1 MAMRYQPQGIWRL
14 AQAYR
19 PLIAGGWLA
28 QAGSGYASLGPAGLT
43 PTARFSIISGVAVTP
58 FGYAL
63 RSNSAADSLGNGSVI
78 ASLTIGA
85 VPARR
90 NFTFAGIFLVRGS
103 EGAGVGARSSSTD
116 IYFRRES
123 GNYSVSVNSVKTV
136 GPAMPLDTPLHYV
149 LTSNSD
155 GIFVS
160 VNGVEV
166 IAAARATATTTTGSP
181 VEVYEDT
188 LRGGAMD
195 LDAGLC
201 VLLNTGV
208 SRETARA
215 LSNNLWQMFAE
226 PDDEDDFVPAAVSRV
241 LRVAPAQLA
250 LGSGQ
255 VGMRVSRRVRVQSS
269 ASAVAGGQVAM
280 CAARRLVVQSAVL
293 TVGAGPAR
301 MLAARRLGVQPA
313 ALVLGGQGLAL
324 RAGRRLPVAPAPLV
338 LTGGQVVMQYA
349 PALKPGEYTLT
360 VDAAAMQLGAGQVG
374 MRVTRRI
381 SVAPAQLEIAA
392 GAARALVGRRLAVSP
407 APLVLAAGQTGIRAA
422 RRVHVQPARLVAAGG
437 TVQLRY
443 SSQIEYAR
451 APAGAGYAP
460 QRVAVT
466 ARPQQT
472 GGHRP
477 PAIQETIR

>member
-14 AQAYR
+14 AQAFR

-43 PTARFSIISGVAVTP
+43 PTARFSTISGVAVTP

-63 RSNSAADSLGNGSVI
+63 RSNSAADSLGNGSII

-90 NFTFAGIFLVRGS
+90 NFTFAGIFQVRGS

-116 IYFRRES
+116 IYFRRDN

-149 LTSNSD
+149 LTSNAD
-155 GIFVS
+155 GIFLS

-166 IAAARATATTTTGSP
+166 IAAARATATTGTGSP

-201 VLLNTGV
+201 VLLNAGLG
-208 SRETARA
+208 RDAARS

-226 PDDEDDFVPAAVSRV
+226 PDDEDDFAPAAASRV
-241 LRVAPAQLA
+241 LQLGRAQIA
-250 LGSGQ
+250 FSAGQ
-255 VGMRVSRRVRVQSS
+255 VGMKVSRRVRVQP
-269 ASAVAGGQVAM
+269 AALALVGGP
-280 CAARRLVVQSAVL
+280 
-293 TVGAGPAR
+293 VGAR
-301 MLAARRLGVQPA
+301 AARRLGVQPA
-313 ALVLGGQGLAL
+313 ALEVAGQGVTA
-324 RAGRRLPVAPAPLV
+324 RAGRRMQVAPASLA
-338 LTGGQVVMQYA
+338 LTAGPVAMQYS
-349 PALKPGEYTLT
+349 PALAPGEYSLP
-360 VDAAAMQLGAGQVG
+360 VSAASMQIAGGTVG
-374 MRVTRRI
+374 MRVARCLA
-381 SVAPAQLEIAA
+381 VAAAPLQLAA
-392 GAARALVGRRLAVSP
+392 GAVRALVGRRLVVATAPAAIEAGSVRVRAARSARVSP
-407 APLVLAAGQTGIRAA
+407 AQLVLA
-422 RRVHVQPARLVAAGG
+422 GG
-437 TVQLRY
+437 SVQLRY
-443 SSQIEYAR
+443 SSQVEYAR

-460 QRVAVT
+460 QRAAIS
-466 ARPQQT
+466 ARPAQT

-477 PAIQETIR
+477 PATQETTR

>member
-28 QAGSGYASLGPAGLT
+28 QAGAGYVSLGAAGLT

-63 RSNSAADSLGNGSVI
+63 RSNSAADSLGNGSII

-90 NFTFAGIFLVRGS
+90 NFTFAGIFQVRGS

-116 IYFRRES
+116 IYFRRDN

-149 LTSNSD
+149 VTSNSD

-241 LRVAPAQLA
+241 LQVGRAQIALGAGQVGMKVARRVRVQPAGLTLGPGPTLMLASRRLGVQSAMLVVAGQGVAVRAGRRMQVAPAPLA
-250 LGSGQ
+250 LAAGPAVMQYSPALVPGAYTLPVAAASMTLGGGA
-255 VGMRVSRRVRVQSS
+255 VGMRVSRR
-269 ASAVAGGQVAM
+269 
-280 CAARRLVVQSAVL
+280 
-293 TVGAGPAR
+293 
-301 MLAARRLGVQPA
+301 
-313 ALVLGGQGLAL
+313 
-324 RAGRRLPVAPAPLV
+324 LPVA
-338 LTGGQVVMQYA
+338 T
-349 PALKPGEYTLT
+349 
-360 VDAAAMQLGAGQVG
+360 
-374 MRVTRRI
+374 
-381 SVAPAQLEIAA
+381 AQLALA
-392 GAARALVGRRLAVSP
+392 VGAARALVGRRMLVAPAALA
-407 APLVLAAGQTGIRAA
+407 LATGQVGARAA
-422 RRVHVQPARLVAAGG
+422 RRLSVAHASLGLAGG
-437 TVQLRY
+437 NVQLRY
-443 SSQIEYAR
+443 GSQVEYVR

-460 QRVAVT
+460 QRAAIS
-466 ARPQQT
+466 ARPAQT

>member
-14 AQAYR
+14 AQA
-19 PLIAGGWLA
+19 GF
-28 QAGSGYASLGPAGLT
+28 GYASLGPAGLT
-43 PTARFSIISGVAVTP
+43 PTARFSTISGVAVTP

-63 RSNSAADSLGNGSVI
+63 RSNSAADSLGNGSII

-90 NFTFAGIFLVRGS
+90 NFTFAGIFQVRGS

-166 IAAARATATTTTGSP
+166 IAAARATSTATTGSP

-208 SRETARA
+208 SREAARN

-226 PDDEDDFVPAAVSRV
+226 PDDEDDFVSAAISRV
-241 LRVAPAQLA
+241 LQVDRAQIV
-250 LGSGQ
+250 LGAGQ
-255 VGMRVSRRVRVQSS
+255 VGMKVSRRIRVQP
-269 ASAVAGGQVAM
+269 ASLAVAGGPVTVR
-280 CAARRLVVQSAVL
+280 AARRVTLRSAAL
-293 TVGAGPAR
+293 DIGAGPAR
-301 MLAARRLGVQPA
+301 MLISRRLGVQPA
-313 ALVLGGQGLAL
+313 NLSVAGHDVIA
-324 RAGRRLPVAPAPLV
+324 RAGRRMRVAPTPLVMISGPVAMQYSPALAPGEYTLPVSAAALQFTGGAVGMRVARRLVVAGVSLRLATAAVRTLVGRRLVVAPAPL
-338 LTGGQVVMQYA
+338 A
-349 PALKPGEYTLT
+349 I
-360 VDAAAMQLGAGQVG
+360 GAGPA
-374 MRVTRRI
+374 
-381 SVAPAQLEIAA
+381 SV
-392 GAARALVGRRLAVSP
+392 
-407 APLVLAAGQTGIRAA
+407 RAA
-422 RRVHVQPARLVAAGG
+422 RRVHVSPAQLVLAGG
-437 TVQLRY
+437 NVLLRY
-443 SSQIEYAR
+443 SSQVEYAR
-451 APAGAGYAP
+451 APAGAGYTP
-460 QRVAVT
+460 QRPAFT
-466 ARPQQT
+466 ARQAQT

>member
-63 RSNSAADSLGNGSVI
+63 RSNSAADSLGNGSII

-90 NFTFAGIFLVRGS
+90 NFTFAGIFQVRGS

-116 IYFRRES
+116 IYFRREN

-241 LRVAPAQLA
+241 LQVGRAQIA
-250 LGSGQ
+250 LGAGQ
-255 VGMRVSRRVRVQSS
+255 VGMKVSRRTRVQP
-269 ASAVAGGQVAM
+269 AALALVGGPV
-280 CAARRLVVQSAVL
+280 AAR
-293 TVGAGPAR
+293 
-301 MLAARRLGVQPA
+301 AARRLGVQPA
-313 ALVLGGQGLAL
+313 AIEVSGQSAAL
-324 RAGRRLPVAPAPLV
+324 RAGRRMQIAPAPLV
-338 LTGGQVVMQYA
+338 LVAGPVAMQYS
-349 PALKPGEYTLT
+349 PALVPGAYTLPVAT
-360 VDAAAMQLGAGQVG
+360 ASMTLGGGAVG
-374 MRVTRRI
+374 MRVSRRLPM
-381 SVAPAQLEIAA
+381 ATAQLALAA
-392 GAARALVGRRLAVSP
+392 GAARALVGRRMLVAPAAMPLAT
-407 APLVLAAGQTGIRAA
+407 GQVGARAA
-422 RRVHVQPARLVAAGG
+422 RRLSMGSASLGLAGG
-437 TVQLRY
+437 NVQLRY
-443 SSQIEYAR
+443 SSQVEYAR

-460 QRVAVT
+460 RRAAVS
-466 ARPQQT
+466 ARPAQT

-477 PAIQETIR
+477 PATQETTR